1 MKKGL
6 GIYAFAVRSWAS
18 HLWLLKGR
26 LRVAYLSKGLLLF
39 EFESLSETERVLARE
54 KRILKENVLQL
65 TRWNPEVGCF
75 RQGADF
81 KEAWVRVVGLPLHM
95 WSREGFKKIGDG
107 CGGFIAVDEDTT
119 FFMEL

>member
-1 MKKGL
+1 M
-6 GIYAFAVRSWAS
+6 
-18 HLWLLKGR
+18 
-26 LRVAYLSKGLLLF
+26 AYLSKGLLLF
-39 EFESLSETERVLARE
+39 EFESLSETERVLSRE